1 MTDDKGPAIAV
12 IHAIKELLDEGVTFN
27 KRVRI
32 IFGQAE
38 ETGAW
43 EDMEYYKKN
52 EEAVDFGFTPDADF
66 PAIYGEMC
74 IRDRPSF
81 VRFLAIH
88 NTLRL
93 EGLPTSWRFH
103 RLSEAV

>member
-43 EDMEYYKKN
+43 EDMEYYKRTKK
-52 EEAVDFGFTPDADF
+52 P
-66 PAIYGEMC
+66 
-74 IRDRPSF
+74 
-81 VRFLAIH
+81 L
-88 NTLRL
+88 TLV
-93 EGLPTSWRFH
+93 LPLMLISLQSTEKKELH
-103 RLSEAV
+103 T